1 MQFRA
6 VVIPSGNATA
16 VEIPDEVMRSLGTE
30 ARPRVGVIVN
40 GHGGGRRG
48 GRKKGPRRRGIS
60 APPRAAAGIAEGQMI
75 DIDISLDTAP
85 REVEEPDDLRTA
97 LDGVPSARAAFDKLP
112 FGLKAKH
119 VRDIDAAKSSEVRA
133 RRIGKLVE
141 TLGRG

>member
-16 VEIPDEVMRSLGTE
+16 VEIPDDVMQSLGPE
-30 ARPRVGVIVN
+30 ARPPVAIIVN
-40 GHGGGRRG
+40 GHSWRSRVALMNGHHLV
-48 GRKKGPRRRGIS
+48 GIS
-60 APPRAAAGIAEGQMI
+60 AAHRAAAGIAEGQMI

-85 REVEEPDDLRTA
+85 RGVEEPDDLRTA
-97 LDGVPSARAAFDKLP
+97 LDGVPSASAAFDKLP

-119 VRDIDAAKSSEVRA
+119 VRDIDAAKSPEVRA

-141 TLGRG
+141 TLGRF